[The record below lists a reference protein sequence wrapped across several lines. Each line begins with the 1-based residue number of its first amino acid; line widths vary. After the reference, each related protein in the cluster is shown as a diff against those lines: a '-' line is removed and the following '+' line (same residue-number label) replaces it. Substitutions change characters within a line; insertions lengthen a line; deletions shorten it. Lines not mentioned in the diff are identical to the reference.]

1 MTIIATIQAID
12 TIPFRWCGALFASIK
27 SLPISKSALSQSR
40 MFNFTQYSIRVWH
53 NVKLTNWY
61 LLNRS
66 NHYGCILH
74 CAIRN
79 SHMLPVDETNSSRT
93 FYATILTTTKTK
105 NIHFIQWNMSEALV
119 WTELAVKWPL
129 VSRYEGILLIYLAT
143 ATYIIEHLP

>member
-1 MTIIATIQAID
+1 
-12 TIPFRWCGALFASIK
+12 
-27 SLPISKSALSQSR
+27 
-40 MFNFTQYSIRVWH
+40 
-53 NVKLTNWY
+53 
-61 LLNRS
+61 
-66 NHYGCILH
+66 
-74 CAIRN
+74 
-79 SHMLPVDETNSSRT
+79 MLPVDETNSSRT